1 MMTLI
6 YITMTG
12 MRPGDPN
19 SDNYDD
25 MMSQIGIRTY
35 SMNAEKIIDI
45 VQNVQKGNNIA
56 ITNSTNIS

>member
-1 MMTLI
+1 
-6 YITMTG
+6 MTG

-45 VQNVQKGNNIA
+45 VQNVKKGNIA